1 MSYLVVIKY
10 DDAGEAAAVR
20 QAIRELANQ
29 GLIKLEDAAMVSRGD
44 DGKLNVHNELDK
56 GVKWGAAIGGG
67 LGLLVAGIV
76 FPVAGIVV
84 GALAGAAVGA
94 ATDHGIE
101 KKFVKEVGESLENGQ
116 SALFAVIEE
125 ANANAVMSMLG
136 QFKGH
141 VYQTSLPSDVEA
153 ALRARVEGEDS
164 GMSPAERASAEAAV
178 NK

>member
-10 DDAGEAAAVR
+10 DDAAEAAEVR
-20 QAIRELANQ
+20 KAIKQLSDQ
-29 GLIKLEDAAMVSRGD
+29 GLIKIEDAAMVSRGD

-67 LGLLVAGIV
+67 LGLLVAGIM
-76 FPVAGIVV
+76 FPVAGIVI

-101 KKFVKEVGESLENGQ
+101 KKFVKEVGELLENGQ
-116 SALFAVIEE
+116 SALFVVIQEG
-125 ANANAVMSMLG
+125 NAAAVMGSLG

-164 GMSPAERASAEAAV
+164 GMSPAERATIEASV

>member
-10 DDAGEAAAVR
+10 DDAAEAAEVR
-20 QAIRELANQ
+20 KAIKQLSDQ

-67 LGLLVAGIV
+67 LGLLIAGIM
-76 FPVAGIVV
+76 FPVAGIII
-84 GALAGAAVGA
+84 GAAIGA
-94 ATDHGIE
+94 GIGASTDHGIE

-116 SALFAVIEE
+116 SALFVVIEE
-125 ANANAVMSMLG
+125 GNANAVMSSLG

-153 ALRARVEGEDS
+153 SLRARVEGEDS
-164 GMSPAERASAEAAV
+164 GMSPAERATIEAAG
-178 NK
+178 NS